1 MSATATAPD
10 RVNPVTV
17 RDETDAADLSPEVLT
32 IDPNEVTADD
42 ATELVVAG
50 GDREVVARD
59 DIAPPTAPTH
69 FVPSPIEALVD
80 DERVRSLESEVARLR
95 RVAASLDERVVE
107 LVERVRHEERRG
119 DTWQELALR
128 GEDRVRECTLELERY
143 RGFAHSP
150 WWVRVRGL

>member
-1 MSATATAPD
+1 MPANAPAPA
-10 RVNPVTV
+10 RVPPVIA
-17 RDETDAADLSPEVLT
+17 RDEEKADEIGNDVLV
-32 IDPNEVTADD
+32 IDSSEVTADD

-50 GDREVVARD
+50 GDREVVSRD
-59 DIAPPTAPTH
+59 DVSPADPPNRYIP
-69 FVPSPIEALVD
+69 PPIEAVVD
-80 DERVRSLESEVARLR
+80 DERVRTLENEVARLR